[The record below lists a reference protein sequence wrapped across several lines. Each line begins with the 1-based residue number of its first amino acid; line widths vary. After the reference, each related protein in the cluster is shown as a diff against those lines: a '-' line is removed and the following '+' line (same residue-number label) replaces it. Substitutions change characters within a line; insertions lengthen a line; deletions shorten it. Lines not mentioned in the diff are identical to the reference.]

1 MGVQPA
7 PAHPAPD
14 SSPLA
19 QQWLSI
25 ISDAID
31 WATKLDARIEER
43 LRQQKVPISR
53 RIALQEIRSDLIRR
67 ISFAQTVP
75 CVEELLARLIALYTE
90 QQESTAP
97 D

>member
-31 WATKLDARIEER
+31 WATRLDARIEER
-43 LRQQKVPISR
+43 LRQQQVSISR
-53 RIALQEIRSDLIRR
+53 RIALQEARSDVIRR
-67 ISFAQTVP
+67 LSSATTVP
-75 CVEELLARLIALYTE
+75 CVEEVLARLITLYSE
-90 QQESTAP
+90 QQGFMAP